1 MKDEN
6 QENGEDE
13 DDHYMKYEVESSS
26 DQNQK
31 Y

>member
-1 MKDEN
+1 MNDEN
-6 QENGEDE
+6 QDDDE